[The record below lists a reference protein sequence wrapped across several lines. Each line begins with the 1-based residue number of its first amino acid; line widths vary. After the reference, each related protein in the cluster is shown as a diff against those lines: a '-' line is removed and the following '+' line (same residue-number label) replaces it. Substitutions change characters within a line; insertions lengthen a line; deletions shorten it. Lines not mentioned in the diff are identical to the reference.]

1 MAFTDDA
8 SEHLDKLGMRS
19 RGFGDHG
26 STTTAELVVS
36 GEAQG
41 ATLGAEPRVRRC
53 THPFGYP
60 ALVARQHVL
69 KAAQGTQH
77 LLMVRFQPGTK
88 TLHQLRLSLS
98 RSIWPWRALQ
108 AQFRCRGTYHS
119 KAPLKHVERQCAHLI
134 ISPAATTES
143 GKRQLSCALLFDLD
157 RQGKHNSL
165 QKRGTQ
171 NAYFVGPLFRWQHHG
186 GWVQWPQDNRNRNGV
201 SSIIIFHD
209 GITLPGLL
217 SLLSARGNQ
226 HWSGMSGFVHSLA
239 GIGGARGNQ
248 HCGRV
253 SSQ

>member
-1 MAFTDDA
+1 MAFTDDP

-77 LLMVRFQPGTK
+77 LLMVRFQTW
-88 TLHQLRLSLS
+88 HQDFTSASPEPLALNLALEGPAGAVPVLRGLPQQGSFE
-98 RSIWPWRALQ
+98 A
-108 AQFRCRGTYHS
+108 RGTTM
-119 KAPLKHVERQCAHLI
+119 VQHLI

-143 GKRQLSCALLFDLD
+143 GKRQLSCALLLDLD

-171 NAYFVGPLFRWQHHG
+171 NTYFVGPLFRWQHHG
-186 GWVQWPQDNRNRNGV
+186 GWVQWPQDNRNRTV
-201 SSIIIFHD
+201 FRRS
-209 GITLPGLL
+209 L
-217 SLLSARGNQ
+217 SFMMGSHYRVCCLS
-226 HWSGMSGFVHSLA
+226 
-239 GIGGARGNQ
+239 
-248 HCGRV
+248 
-253 SSQ
+253 